1 LSVTYIGPKS
11 RTERPRKNKIVSEVA
26 QPIGV
31 RYIVPPISTPLGSMT
46 DTTFKVKGQGHQ
58 AALLTAVLMRQ
69 TAAVVTVGTY
79 WPWKTT
85 ATLRSAGAAVGWVS
99 QGTSVPTEEGEGLG
113 HIVAAALIQRV

>member
-1 LSVTYIGPKS
+1 
-11 RTERPRKNKIVSEVA
+11 
-26 QPIGV
+26 
-31 RYIVPPISTPLGSMT
+31 MT
-46 DTTFKVKGQGHQ
+46 DTAFKVKGQGHQ

-99 QGTSVPTEEGEGLG
+99 QGTSVPTEEGGGWGISWRPPSYSMFNTHWLYAG
-113 HIVAAALIQRV
+113 PSPARSVSFGYSQDNANQ